1 MMDLINTAAE
11 DLSAFKW
18 VYCECTTVF
27 RTVCQVR
34 FTNRQLSKHSH
45 RGASCATIDDSIRT
59 CISFDPNINKKF
71 YHIEQFSLHIF
82 RNNKRFRMPFAVS
95 LLPIHY
101 CFTKKKK
108 KIDPKA
114 PELSPINT
122 MLWSIQE
129 LKSTWLYRYAR
140 IRPQFWAA
148 FYKQQEAIKSWF
160 SCSIYCI
167 HSNLIRCAHCIILM
181 LKHWLCR
188 FVCVCVCALDTHT
201 HTYRFNVCGDGRT
214 TTPVYL
220 ALAR

>member
-1 MMDLINTAAE
+1 
-11 DLSAFKW
+11 
-18 VYCECTTVF
+18 
-27 RTVCQVR
+27 
-34 FTNRQLSKHSH
+34 
-45 RGASCATIDDSIRT
+45 
-59 CISFDPNINKKF
+59 
-71 YHIEQFSLHIF
+71 
-82 RNNKRFRMPFAVS
+82 
-95 LLPIHY
+95 
-101 CFTKKKK
+101 
-108 KIDPKA
+108 
-114 PELSPINT
+114 

-201 HTYRFNVCGDGRT
+201 HTDSMSVATVGQQHLCIWHLHANRIDCPSFRWTRNRWLYQFHSPTVRWVLFCRFLFCI
-214 TTPVYL
+214 
-220 ALAR
+220 ALRIRLLRLVVWSQWVNEQHQSNAYEKENKT